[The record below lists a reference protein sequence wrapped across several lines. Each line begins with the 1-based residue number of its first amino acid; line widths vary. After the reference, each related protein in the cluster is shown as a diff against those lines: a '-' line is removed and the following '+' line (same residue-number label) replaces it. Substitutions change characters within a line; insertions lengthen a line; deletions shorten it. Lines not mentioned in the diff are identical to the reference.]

1 MGYNTSELIGMS
13 NSELLEL
20 MKGLSVSDRRDIWNA
35 IADSDV
41 SKICDFSTDCKNTK
55 PVQDLQPVFCAFIF
69 ADIHSEHVLFAVHI
83 NAYRYVNSLLDNPA
97 LVANVIV
104 YCVHKNY
111 RISGEAATPRV
122 VVPSW

>member
-55 PVQDLQPVFCAFIF
+55 ISKVLTKGKRKGQSVSVRTYDEFCEPMFSLTIR
-69 ADIHSEHVLFAVHI
+69 
-83 NAYRYVNSLLDNPA
+83 NAWDNERN
-97 LVANVIV
+97 LIRVGKGTQNWIV
-104 YCVHKNY
+104 DEQ
-111 RISGEAATPRV
+111 RIILN
-122 VVPSW
+122 